1 MTILRYSK
9 GANDFFTNQLMNQF
23 FSEAY
28 EGNQKLDQNDSSFS
42 PRANVLEEEDR
53 FLIELFIPGFT
64 KQEIAIKVEDALL
77 KITGEKEKEE
87 EVDRNF
93 IRKEYQLSKVERTF
107 KLTKQIDQDHISA
120 EFRDGILCV
129 NLLKKKEEELKV
141 KEISI
146 Q

>member
-23 FSEAY
+23 FSETSGA
-28 EGNQKLDQNDSSFS
+28 NQRQNRNDIPHS

-53 FLIELFIPGFT
+53 FSIELLIPGFT
-64 KQEIAIKVEDALL
+64 KQEVALKVEDGLL
-77 KITGEKEKEE
+77 KITGEKKEE
-87 EVDRNF
+87 EDRNF
-93 IRKEYQLSKVERTF
+93 IRKEYDLLKVERTF

-120 EFRDGILCV
+120 EFRDGVLLV
-129 NLLKKKEEELKV
+129 SLLKKKVEEPKV